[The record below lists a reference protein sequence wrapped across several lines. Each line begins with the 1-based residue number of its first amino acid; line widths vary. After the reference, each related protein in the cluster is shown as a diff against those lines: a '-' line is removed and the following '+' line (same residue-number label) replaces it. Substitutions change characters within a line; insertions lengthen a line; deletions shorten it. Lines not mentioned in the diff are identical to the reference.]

1 MEKLNQIDIC
11 DHVWLVMNE
20 LDKAYQGWCK
30 ENDLQEDHAQSFKMF
45 KNQFLKKEDVKK
57 SEHPLFKLRDWF
69 FVVSWKMQNQTC
81 SADVLSETE
90 ARRLFA
96 DLKETNNAQLFKRY
110 RNGCL
115 AKIA

>member
-1 MEKLNQIDIC
+1 MEKLNKIDIC
-11 DHVWLVMNE
+11 DHVWLVMND

-69 FVVSWKMQNQTC
+69 FVVSWKMQDEDC
-81 SADVLSETE
+81 SAEVLSETE

-96 DLKETNNAQLFKRY
+96 DLKETNNAQLFKQWRSG
-110 RNGCL
+110 RL
-115 AKIA
+115 EKIA